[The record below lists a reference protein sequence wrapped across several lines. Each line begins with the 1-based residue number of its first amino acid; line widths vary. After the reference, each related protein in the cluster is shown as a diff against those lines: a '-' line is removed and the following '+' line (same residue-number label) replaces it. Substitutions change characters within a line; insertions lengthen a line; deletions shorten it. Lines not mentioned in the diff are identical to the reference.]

1 MLTKQ
6 VYIVVLQKWKIFII
20 LLWFLLLL
28 LLLLPEMTEHIWVYV
43 VVLFMFLLPIFTYA
57 KSWFDFISQRTD
69 RTRNDWRGDWSLC
82 IDFREWTRRFIQSW
96 GFCIFFFL
104 HKLRMNK
111 VRVFFSVRVKCWGVI
126 KITLSYTTIS
136 HVINRGIIIVLYIN
150 YNYAFPV
157 LLLLHELHVQLCDKM
172 SVNEVTSE
180 RGDPSPLSSLLSS
193 VWLWSWSSASDTSN
207 MLPLMKFRIIY
218 DFFFIF
224 REGQIGRGNKWVCY
238 SGVCAT
244 GRYFWGNFESST

>member
-43 VVLFMFLLPIFTYA
+43 VVLFIFLLPIFTYA

-96 GFCIFFFL
+96 GFCIFFFCINFAWIKL
-104 HKLRMNK
+104 GFFFGSCKVLGSNKNNTILHYDISCHKSWNYYRVVHKL
-111 VRVFFSVRVKCWGVI
+111 
-126 KITLSYTTIS
+126 
-136 HVINRGIIIVLYIN
+136 
-150 YNYAFPV
+150 
-157 LLLLHELHVQLCDKM
+157 
-172 SVNEVTSE
+172 
-180 RGDPSPLSSLLSS
+180 
-193 VWLWSWSSASDTSN
+193 
-207 MLPLMKFRIIY
+207 
-218 DFFFIF
+218 
-224 REGQIGRGNKWVCY
+224 
-238 SGVCAT
+238 
-244 GRYFWGNFESST
+244 